1 MQTFADFIN
10 KRFGLNENEDQNQ
23 QTVPV
28 KMRQKTAEL
37 ENIIHL
43 ILDNPNYFDKF
54 FSSIKEF
61 VQDVKD
67 NDLENMIKNLEESIK
82 EDGKDK
88 GLGQL
93 DGESHKPNNLPPNM
107 GG

>member
-23 QTVPV
+23 QAVPV
-28 KMRQKTAEL
+28 KMRKKSAEL

-43 ILDNPNYFDKF
+43 ILDNPNYFNKF
-54 FSSIKEF
+54 FEAIKEF
-61 VQDVKD
+61 VKDIQD
-67 NDLENMIKNLEESIK
+67 NDLNNMIDELEENIK
-82 EDGKDK
+82 QDDKDK

>member
-23 QTVPV
+23 QAVPF
-28 KMRQKTAEL
+28 KMRKKSAEL

-43 ILDNPNYFDKF
+43 ILDNPNYFNKF
-54 FSSIKEF
+54 FEAIKEF
-61 VQDVKD
+61 VKDIQD
-67 NDLENMIKNLEESIK
+67 NDLNNMIDELEENIK
-82 EDGKDK
+82 QDDKDK

>member
-10 KRFGLNENEDQNQ
+10 KRFCLNENDDQNQ
-23 QTVPV
+23 QAVPV
-28 KMRQKTAEL
+28 KMRKKSQEL

-54 FSSIKEF
+54 FEAIKEF
-61 VQDVKD
+61 VKDVQD
-67 NDLENMIKNLEESIK
+67 NDLDNMIGDLEESIK
-82 EDGKDK
+82 QYEKDK

-107 GG
+107 GS

>member
-10 KRFGLNENEDQNQ
+10 RRFGLNENNDQNQ
-23 QTVPV
+23 QAVPA
-28 KMRQKTAEL
+28 KMRKKSHEL
-37 ENIIHL
+37 EKIVHL

-54 FSSIKEF
+54 FETIKEF
-61 VQDVKD
+61 IEDIKD
-67 NDLENMIKNLEESIK
+67 NDLNNMIIELEENIK
-82 EDGKDK
+82 QDDKDK